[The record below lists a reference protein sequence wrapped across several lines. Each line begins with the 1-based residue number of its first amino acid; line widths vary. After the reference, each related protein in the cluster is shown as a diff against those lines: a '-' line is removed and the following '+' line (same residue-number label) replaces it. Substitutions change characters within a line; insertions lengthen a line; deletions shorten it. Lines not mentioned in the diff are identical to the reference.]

1 MLAKRRGAAQA
12 GVKIGEEKMR
22 RLTIMLL
29 ASCLPFAAVAQDA
42 ASEATRTAQAEL
54 AQRLTL
60 DDPADMANVLRGKIA
75 EIPDGVILDKQG
87 KTVWDR
93 RPYAFLDSDKA
104 PDTVNPS
111 LWRQARLNAVH
122 GLFEVVPDKIWQ
134 LRGYDISVMTIIR
147 GKSGWIVVDP
157 LLSEEAAAAGWN
169 LFAKTVEAKS
179 GKRPIK
185 AVIFSHSHSDHFGGV
200 GGIVTP
206 EQVKREKIRII
217 APHGFSEEATAENVL
232 AGTAMGRRALYMF
245 GAILEPGPAGQVDTG
260 LGPKLSS
267 GTIGYMEPTETVSD
281 KGGTLT
287 IDGLAFDFLDAG
299 GTEAPSEFVFYI
311 PAYKALHTT
320 EVVTHNLHNVL
331 TLRGAQVR
339 DALHWS
345 KVIDAALLRWG
356 GKADVALA
364 SHHWPTWGADAVSTL
379 LADQRDA
386 YRYVHD
392 RTLFLANR
400 GATLHELADQ
410 TAEAPVQGRDFST
423 RDYYGTLNHNM
434 KATYQR
440 YFGWW
445 DGNPANF
452 NPLPPEQSAP
462 KYVALAGG
470 ADKLLASGKAAI
482 AAGDYRWAAELLNKL
497 VFADPANQ
505 EARGALAS
513 AYDQLGYQAESGAW
527 RNYYLAGAATLRG
540 TEKQDI
546 SSNGQSRSFISA
558 IPTAV
563 FFDALATRFDAA
575 KGSAL
580 SGTFQFILPDSQE
593 AVAVVVR
600 GGVEFPRYGQ
610 RDPAPTATV
619 TIDRKTLDDVMLGAA
634 QFPALLQSGAIKVEG
649 DRMAFLS
656 WFALHPAANPRFN
669 VVVP

>member
-1 MLAKRRGAAQA
+1 
-12 GVKIGEEKMR
+12 MR
-22 RLTIMLL
+22 RLTALLL
-29 ASCLPFAAVAQDA
+29 AVSLPLSATAQDE

-54 AQRLTL
+54 AKRLPL
-60 DDPADMANVLRGKIA
+60 DDPRDMENATRGKLA
-75 EIPDGVILDKQG
+75 EIPGGVILSKDG

-93 RPYAFLDSDKA
+93 RPYAFLNAAAA
-104 PDTVNPS
+104 PDTVTPS

-122 GLFEVVPDKIWQ
+122 GLFEVVPGKIWQ
-134 LRGYDISVMTIIR
+134 IRGYDISVMTIIR
-147 GKSGWIVVDP
+147 GQSGWIVVDP
-157 LLSEEAAAAGWN
+157 LLTEEAATAGWK
-169 LFAKTVEAKS
+169 LFADTVEAKE
-179 GKRPIK
+179 GKKPIK

-245 GAILEPGPAGQVDTG
+245 GAILPIGPRGQVDTG

-267 GTIGYMEPTETVSD
+267 GTIGYMEPTETVGA

-287 IDGLAFDFLDAG
+287 IDGLAFEFLDAG

-320 EVVTHNLHNVL
+320 EVVTRTLHNVL

-345 KVIDAALLRWG
+345 QVIDAALLKWG
-356 GKADVALA
+356 GKADVVLA
-364 SHHWPTWGADAVSTL
+364 SHHWPTWGTANVDEL
-379 LADQRDA
+379 LANQRDA

-392 RTLFLANR
+392 RTLFAANR
-400 GATLHELADQ
+400 GATLHELADR
-410 TAEAPVQGRDFST
+410 TPEAAVQARDFST
-423 RDYYGTLNHNM
+423 RSYYGTLNHDM
-434 KATYQR
+434 KAVYQR

-462 KYVALAGG
+462 RYVALAGG
-470 ADKLLASGKAAI
+470 ANKLLAAGRDAI

-497 VFADPANQ
+497 VFAEPENEA
-505 EARGALAS
+505 ARGALAS

-527 RNYYLAGAATLRG
+527 RNYYLGAAATLRRADLREVNG
-540 TEKQDI
+540 
-546 SSNGQSRSFISA
+546 NGQSRSFISA

-563 FFDALATRFDAA
+563 FFDALATRFAPDL
-575 KGSAL
+575 GEVPN
-580 SGTFQFILPDSQE
+580 GTFQFVLPDSGE
-593 AVAVVVR
+593 TVAVIVR
-600 GGVEFPRYGQ
+600 DGVEIPRYGVK
-610 RDPAPTATV
+610 DAAPTATI
-619 TIDRKTLDDVMLGAA
+619 TIDRKTLDDVMLGAVR
-634 QFPALLQSGAIKVEG
+634 FPELMQSGAIKIEG
-649 DRMAFLS
+649 DRVAFLT
-656 WFALHPAANPRFN
+656 WFALHPGNDPMFN

>member
-1 MLAKRRGAAQA
+1 
-12 GVKIGEEKMR
+12 MR
-22 RLTIMLL
+22 QLTALLL
-29 ASCLPFAAVAQDA
+29 ASSLPFTATAQDA
-42 ASEATRTAQAEL
+42 ASEATRAAQAEI
-54 AQRLTL
+54 AGRLPL
-60 DDPADMANVLRGKIA
+60 NDPRDEANVMRGKLA
-75 EIPDGVILDKQG
+75 EIPGGVIQTADG
-87 KTVWDR
+87 KIVWDR
-93 RPYAFLDSDKA
+93 RPYAFLSQAEA

-134 LRGYDISVMTIIR
+134 LRGYDLSVMTIIR
-147 GKSGWIVVDP
+147 GKTGWIVVDP
-157 LLSEEAAAAGWN
+157 LLSEETAAAGWK
-169 LFAKTVEAKS
+169 LFADTVEAKS

-185 AVIFSHSHSDHFGGV
+185 AVIFSHSHSDHFGGI

-206 EQVKREKIRII
+206 EQVKAQKIRII
-217 APHGFSEEATAENVL
+217 APHGFSEEATSENVL

-245 GAILEPGPAGQVDTG
+245 GSILTPGPTGQVDTG

-267 GTIGYMEPTETVSD
+267 GTIGYMEPTESVGE
-281 KGGTLT
+281 KGGPLT

-320 EVVTHNLHNVL
+320 EVVTHNLHNIL

-339 DALHWS
+339 DALRWS
-345 KVIDAALLRWG
+345 KVIDAMLLKWG
-356 GKADVALA
+356 GTAEVALA
-364 SHHWPTWGADAVSTL
+364 SHHWPTWGAGEVSAL
-379 LADQRDA
+379 LTNQRDG

-423 RDYYGTLNHNM
+423 RGYYGTLNHDM

-470 ADKLLASGKAAI
+470 ADKLLAAGKAAV
-482 AAGDYRWAAELLNKL
+482 AAGEYRWAAELLNKL
-497 VFADPANQ
+497 VFAEPGNKD
-505 EARGALAS
+505 ARTALAS
-513 AYDQLGYQAESGAW
+513 AYDQMGYQAESGAW
-527 RNYYLAGAATLRG
+527 RNYYLAAAASLRG
-540 TEKQDI
+540 TATE
-546 SSNGQSRSFISA
+546 SLSGNGQSRSFVSA

-563 FFDALATRFDAA
+563 FFDALAARFDAA
-575 KGSAL
+575 KGAAAK
-580 SGTFQFILPDSQE
+580 GTFQFVLPDSKE
-593 AVAVVVR
+593 AVAIVVG
-600 GGVEFPRYGQ
+600 GGVEVPRYGVT
-610 RDPAPTATV
+610 DAAPTATI
-619 TIDRKTLDDVMLGAA
+619 TINRAALDDVMLGQA
-634 QFPALLQSGAIKVEG
+634 QFPALIQSGAIKIDG
-649 DRMAFLS
+649 DRMALLS
-656 WFALHPAANPRFN
+656 WFALHPPADPRFN

>member
-1 MLAKRRGAAQA
+1 
-12 GVKIGEEKMR
+12 MR
-22 RLTIMLL
+22 RLTALLL
-29 ASCLPFAAVAQDA
+29 AGALPFAAAAQDA
-42 ASEATRTAQAEL
+42 ASEATRAAQAEI
-54 AQRLTL
+54 AGRLPL
-60 DDPADMANVLRGKIA
+60 DDPRDEANVMRGKLA
-75 EIPDGVILDKQG
+75 EIPGGVILSKDG

-93 RPYAFLDSDKA
+93 RPYAFLDAKDA

-122 GLFEVVPDKIWQ
+122 GLFEVVPGKIWQ

-157 LLSEEAAAAGWN
+157 LLSEEAAAAGWK
-169 LFAKTVEAKS
+169 LFADTVEAKS
-179 GKRPIK
+179 GKLPIR

-206 EQVKREKIRII
+206 EQVRRDKIRII
-217 APHGFSEEATAENVL
+217 APHGFSEEATSENVL

-245 GAILEPGPAGQVDTG
+245 GSILPPGPAGQVDTG

-267 GTIGYMEPTETVSD
+267 GTIGYMEPTETVAAT
-281 KGGTLT
+281 GGSLT
-287 IDGLAFDFLDAG
+287 IDGLTFDFLDAG

-320 EVVTHNLHNVL
+320 EVVTHTLHNVL

-345 KVIDAALLRWG
+345 KVIDAALVRWG
-356 GKADVALA
+356 GKAEVALA
-364 SHHWPTWGADAVSTL
+364 SHHWPTWGAGEVSDL
-379 LADQRDA
+379 LTSQRDI

-400 GATLHELADQ
+400 GATLHELADV
-410 TAEAPVQGRDFST
+410 TPEAPGQAADFGA
-423 RDYYGTLNHNM
+423 RGYYGTVNHDM

-452 NPLPPEQSAP
+452 NPLPPEASAP

-470 ADKLLASGKAAI
+470 ADKLLAAGRAAT

-497 VFADPANQ
+497 VFAQPDNS
-505 EARGALAS
+505 EARAALAS
-513 AYDQLGYQAESGAW
+513 AYDQMGYQAESGAW
-527 RNYYLAGAATLRG
+527 RNYYLAAAATLRG
-540 TEKQDI
+540 TAVE
-546 SSNGQSRSFISA
+546 SLSGNGQSRSFVSA

-575 KGSAL
+575 KGAAL
-580 SGTFQFILPDSQE
+580 KGTFQFVLPDSKE
-593 AVAVVVR
+593 AVAIVVG
-600 GGVEFPRYGQ
+600 GGVEVPRYGVT
-610 RDPAPTATV
+610 DAAPTATI
-619 TIDRKTLDDVMLGAA
+619 TMNRATLDDVMLGQA
-634 QFPALLQSGAIKVEG
+634 QFPALLQSGAIRIDG

-656 WFALHPAANPRFN
+656 WFALHPPADPRFN

>member
-1 MLAKRRGAAQA
+1 
-12 GVKIGEEKMR
+12 MR
-22 RLTIMLL
+22 RLTAALL
-29 ASCLPFAAVAQDA
+29 ASSIPFAAIAQDA
-42 ASEATRTAQAEL
+42 ASDATRTAQAEI
-54 AQRLTL
+54 ARRLPL
-60 DDPADMANVLRGKIA
+60 DDPRDEANVRRGKLA
-75 EIPDGVILDKQG
+75 EIPGGVILDKQG

-93 RPYAFLDSDKA
+93 RPYEFLQSKDA

-111 LWRQARLNAVH
+111 LWRQARLDAVH
-122 GLFEVVPDKIWQ
+122 GLFEVVPGRIWQ
-134 LRGYDISVMTIIR
+134 IRGYDLSVMTIIR

-157 LLSEEAAAAGWN
+157 LLSEETAAAGWK
-169 LFAKTVEAKS
+169 LFAETVEAKD
-179 GKRPIK
+179 KALPIR

-206 EQVKREKIRII
+206 EQVKAGKVRII
-217 APHGFSEEATAENVL
+217 APHGFSEEATSENVL

-245 GAILEPGPAGQVDTG
+245 GSIVPPGVRGQVDTG

-267 GTIGYMEPTETVSD
+267 GTIGYMEPTETVSE

-287 IDGLAFDFLDAG
+287 IDGLVFEFLDAG

-320 EVVTHNLHNVL
+320 EVVTHTLHNVL

-345 KVIDAALLRWG
+345 KVIDAMLLKWG
-356 GKADVALA
+356 GKAEVAMA
-364 SHHWPTWGADAVSTL
+364 SHHWPTWGAGEVSEL
-379 LADQRDA
+379 LANQRDA

-392 RTLFLANR
+392 RTLFLANK

-410 TAEAPVQGRDFST
+410 TAEAPVQGSDFGT
-423 RDYYGTLNHNM
+423 RGYYGTLNHDM

-470 ADKLLASGKAAI
+470 ADKLLAAGRDAI
-482 AAGDYRWAAELLNKL
+482 RAGDYRWAAELLNKL
-497 VFADPANQ
+497 VFAEPGNKD
-505 EARGALAS
+505 ARAALAS
-513 AYDQLGYQAESGAW
+513 AYDQMGYQAESGAW
-527 RNYYLAGAATLRG
+527 RNYYLAAAASLRG
-540 TEKQDI
+540 NAVESI
-546 SSNGQSRSFISA
+546 SGNGQSRSFVSA
-558 IPTAV
+558 IPTGV

-575 KGSAL
+575 KGAAL
-580 SGTFQFILPDSQE
+580 KGTFQFILPDSKE
-593 AVAVVVR
+593 AVAVVVG
-600 GGVEFPRYGQ
+600 GGVEFPRYGVT
-610 RDPAPTATV
+610 DAAPTATI
-619 TIDRKTLDDVMLGAA
+619 TIDRKTLDDVMLGQA
-634 QFPALLQSGAIKVEG
+634 QFPALMQSGAIRIDG

-656 WFALHPAANPRFN
+656 WFALHPPQDPRFN
-669 VVVP
+669 IVVP

>member
-1 MLAKRRGAAQA
+1 
-12 GVKIGEEKMR
+12 MR
-22 RLTIMLL
+22 RLTTVLL
-29 ASCLPFAAVAQDA
+29 ASCLPFAAMAQDA

-54 AQRLTL
+54 AKRLPL
-60 DDPADMANVLRGKIA
+60 DDPRDMANATRGKLG
-75 EIPDGVILDKQG
+75 EIPGGVILGKDG

-93 RPYAFLDSDKA
+93 RPYEFLSEAQA

-111 LWRQARLNAVH
+111 LWRQARLDAVH
-122 GLFEVVPDKIWQ
+122 GLFEVVPGKIWQ

-157 LLSEEAAAAGWN
+157 LLSEEAAAAGWK
-169 LFAKTVEAKS
+169 LFADTVEAKE
-179 GKRPIK
+179 GKKPIK

-206 EQVKREKIRII
+206 GQVAKEKIRII

-245 GAILEPGPAGQVDTG
+245 GSILAPGPAGQVDTG

-267 GTIGYMEPTETVSD
+267 GTIGYMEPTESVSE

-320 EVVTHNLHNVL
+320 EVVTHTLHNVL

-345 KVIDAALLRWG
+345 KVIDATLVKWG
-356 GKADVALA
+356 GKAEVAMA
-364 SHHWPTWGADAVSTL
+364 SHHWPTWGAGEVSEL
-379 LADQRDA
+379 LANQRDA

-400 GATLHELADQ
+400 GATLHELADA
-410 TAEAPVQGRDFST
+410 TVEAPVQARDFAT
-423 RDYYGTLNHNM
+423 RGYYGTLNHDM
-434 KATYQR
+434 KAVYQR

-452 NPLPPEQSAP
+452 NPIPPEQSAP

-470 ADKLLASGKAAI
+470 ADKLLSAGKKAI

-497 VFADPANQ
+497 VFAEPDNKD
-505 EARGALAS
+505 ARAALAS

-527 RNYYLAGAATLRG
+527 RNYYLAAAASLRG
-540 TEKQDI
+540 NAVE
-546 SSNGQSRSFISA
+546 SVSGNGQSRSFVSA

-575 KGSAL
+575 KGSTL
-580 SGTFQFILPDSQE
+580 KGTFQFVLPDSKE
-593 AVAVVVR
+593 SVAVVVG
-600 GGVEFPRYGQ
+600 GGVEFPRYGFT
-610 RDPAPTATV
+610 DPAPTATI
-619 TIDRKTLDDVMLGAA
+619 TIDRKVLDDVMLGQA
-634 QFPALLQSGAIKVEG
+634 QFPARMQSGAIKIDG

-656 WFALHPAANPRFN
+656 WFALHPPADPRFN

>member
-1 MLAKRRGAAQA
+1 
-12 GVKIGEEKMR
+12 MR
-22 RLTIMLL
+22 RLTALLL
-29 ASCLPFAAVAQDA
+29 ASALPFAAVAQDA
-42 ASEATRTAQAEL
+42 ASEATRAAQAEL
-54 AQRLTL
+54 AKRLPL
-60 DDPADMANVLRGKIA
+60 DDPRDMANATRGKLA

-93 RPYAFLDSDKA
+93 RPYAFLDAEEA

-134 LRGYDISVMTIIR
+134 VRGYDISVMTIIR
-147 GKSGWIVVDP
+147 GKSGWIIVDP
-157 LLSEEAAAAGWN
+157 LLTEEAAAASWK
-169 LFAKTVEAKS
+169 LFADTVAAKS
-179 GKRPIK
+179 GRRPIK

-206 EQVKREKIRII
+206 EQVKRDKIRII

-245 GAILEPGPAGQVDTG
+245 GAILPPGPAGQVDTG

-267 GTIGYMEPTETVSD
+267 GTIGYMEPTEVVGTG
-281 KGGTLT
+281 GGTLS

-320 EVVTHNLHNVL
+320 EVVTRNLHNVL

-339 DALHWS
+339 DALRWS
-345 KVIDAALLRWG
+345 KIIDAMLVKWG
-356 GKADVALA
+356 GQAEVALA
-364 SHHWPTWGADAVSTL
+364 SHHWPTWGAGDVSAL
-379 LADQRDA
+379 LANQRDV

-400 GATLHELADQ
+400 GATLHELADA
-410 TAEAPVQGRDFST
+410 TPDAPVQGRDFGT
-423 RDYYGTLNHNM
+423 RGYYGTLNHDM
-434 KATYQR
+434 KAVYQR

-470 ADKLLASGKAAI
+470 ADKLLVAGRAAI

-497 VFADPANQ
+497 VFAQPDNAA
-505 EARGALAS
+505 ARAALAS

-527 RNYYLAGAATLRG
+527 RNYYLAAAATLRG
-540 TEKQDI
+540 TAIENVTG
-546 SSNGQSRSFISA
+546 NGQSRSFVSA
-558 IPTAV
+558 IPTSV
-563 FFDALATRFDAA
+563 FFDALATRFDAE
-575 KGSAL
+575 KGAAL
-580 SGTFQFILPDSQE
+580 NGTFQFVLPDSKE
-593 AVAVVVR
+593 MVAIVVG
-600 GGVEFPRYGQ
+600 GGVEVPRYGVTA
-610 RDPAPTATV
+610 PAPTATV
-619 TIDRKTLDDVMLGAA
+619 TLDRRTLDDVMLGQA
-634 QFPALLQSGAIKVEG
+634 QFPALMQSGAIRIDG
-649 DRMAFLS
+649 DTMAFLS
-656 WFALHPAANPRFN
+656 WFALHPPADPRFN

>member
-1 MLAKRRGAAQA
+1 
-12 GVKIGEEKMR
+12 MR
-22 RLTIMLL
+22 RWTALLL
-29 ASCLPFAAVAQDA
+29 ASALPFAAIAQDT
-42 ASEATRTAQAEL
+42 ASDATRAAQAEI
-54 AQRLTL
+54 AARLPL
-60 DDPADMANVLRGKIA
+60 SDPRDEANVLRGKLA
-75 EIPDGVILDKQG
+75 EIPGGVILDKNG

-93 RPYAFLDSDKA
+93 RPYAFLDAKEA

-134 LRGYDISVMTIIR
+134 VRGYDISVMTIIR
-147 GKSGWIVVDP
+147 GKSGWIIVDP
-157 LLSEEAAAAGWN
+157 LLTEEAAAASWK
-169 LFAKTVEAKS
+169 LFANTVEAKS
-179 GKRPIK
+179 GQRPIK

-206 EQVKREKIRII
+206 EQVKRDKIRII

-245 GAILEPGPAGQVDTG
+245 GAILPPGPAGQVDTG

-267 GTIGYMEPTETVSD
+267 GTIGYMEPTETVSTA
-281 KGGTLT
+281 GGTLN

-320 EVVTHNLHNVL
+320 EVVTRTLHNVL

-345 KVIDAALLRWG
+345 KVIDATLLKWG
-356 GKADVALA
+356 GKAEVALA
-364 SHHWPTWGADAVSTL
+364 SHHWPTWGADAVSAL
-379 LADQRDA
+379 LTSQRDI

-400 GATLHELADQ
+400 GATLHELADA
-410 TAEAPVQGRDFST
+410 TPEAPGQARDFSA
-423 RDYYGTLNHNM
+423 RGYYGTVNHDM
-434 KATYQR
+434 KAVYQR

-470 ADKLLASGKAAI
+470 ADKLLAAGQVAI
-482 AAGDYRWAAELLNKL
+482 KAGDYRWAAELLNKL
-497 VFADPANQ
+497 VFAEPDNAA
-505 EARGALAS
+505 ARGALAS

-527 RNYYLAGAATLRG
+527 RNYYLAAAATLRG
-540 TEKQDI
+540 TAIENVTG
-546 SSNGQSRSFISA
+546 NGQSRSFVSA
-558 IPTAV
+558 IPTSV

-575 KGSAL
+575 RGAAL
-580 SGTFQFILPDSQE
+580 KGTFQFILPDSKE
-593 AVAVVVR
+593 TVAIVVG
-600 GGVEFPRYGQ
+600 GGVEVPRCGVTE
-610 RDPAPTATV
+610 PAPTATV
-619 TIDRKTLDDVMLGAA
+619 TLDRTTLDDVMLGEA
-634 QFPALLQSGAIKVEG
+634 QFPALMQSGAIKIDG
-649 DRMAFLS
+649 DTMAFLS
-656 WFALHPAANPRFN
+656 WFALHPPADPRFN

>member
-1 MLAKRRGAAQA
+1 
-12 GVKIGEEKMR
+12 MR
-22 RLTIMLL
+22 RLTTVLL
-29 ASCLPFAAVAQDA
+29 ASCLPFAAAAQDA

-54 AQRLTL
+54 AKRLPL
-60 DDPADMANVLRGKIA
+60 DDPRDMANATRGKLG
-75 EIPDGVILDKQG
+75 EIPGGVILTKDG

-93 RPYAFLDSDKA
+93 RPYEFLNAAEA

-111 LWRQARLNAVH
+111 LWRQARLDAVH
-122 GLFEVVPDKIWQ
+122 GLFEVVPGKIWQ
-134 LRGYDISVMTIIR
+134 LRGYDISVMTIVR
-147 GKSGWIVVDP
+147 GKTGWIVVDP
-157 LLSEEAAAAGWN
+157 LLSEEAAAAGWK
-169 LFAKTVEAKS
+169 LFADTVEVKE
-179 GKRPIK
+179 GKKPIK

-206 EQVKREKIRII
+206 EQVAKEKIRII

-245 GAILEPGPAGQVDTG
+245 GSILAPGPAGQVDTG

-267 GTIGYMEPTETVSD
+267 GTIGYLEPTETVGE

-320 EVVTHNLHNVL
+320 EVVTHTLHNVL

-345 KVIDAALLRWG
+345 KVIDATLVKWG
-356 GKADVALA
+356 GKAEVAMA
-364 SHHWPTWGADAVSTL
+364 SHHWPTWGAGEVSEL
-379 LADQRDA
+379 LANQRDA

-400 GATLHELADQ
+400 GATLHELADA
-410 TAEAPVQGRDFST
+410 TAEAPVQARDFAT
-423 RDYYGTLNHNM
+423 RGYYGTLNHDM
-434 KATYQR
+434 KAVYQR

-452 NPLPPEQSAP
+452 NPIPPEQSAP
-462 KYVALAGG
+462 KYVELAGG
-470 ADKLLASGKAAI
+470 ADKLLSAGKKAI

-497 VFADPANQ
+497 VFAEPDNKSAK
-505 EARGALAS
+505 AALAS

-527 RNYYLAGAATLRG
+527 RNYYLAAAASLRG
-540 TEKQDI
+540 NAVE
-546 SSNGQSRSFISA
+546 SVSGNGQSRSFVSA

-575 KGSAL
+575 KGSGL
-580 SGTFQFILPDSQE
+580 KGTFQFVLPDSKE
-593 AVAVVVR
+593 TVAVVVG
-600 GGVEFPRYGQ
+600 GGVEFPRYGFTE
-610 RDPAPTATV
+610 PAPTATI
-619 TIDRKTLDDVMLGAA
+619 TIDRKVLDDVMLGQA
-634 QFPALLQSGAIKVEG
+634 QFPALMQSGAIKIDG

-656 WFALHPAANPRFN
+656 WFALHPPADPRFN

>member
-1 MLAKRRGAAQA
+1 
-12 GVKIGEEKMR
+12 MR
-22 RLTIMLL
+22 RLTALLL
-29 ASCLPFAAVAQDA
+29 ASALPFAAIAQDA
-42 ASEATRTAQAEL
+42 ASEATRAAQAEI
-54 AQRLTL
+54 AARLPL
-60 DDPADMANVLRGKIA
+60 DDPRDEANVRRGKLA
-75 EIPDGVILDKQG
+75 EIPGGVILDKNG

-93 RPYAFLDSDKA
+93 RPYAFLDAKEA

-134 LRGYDISVMTIIR
+134 VRGYDISVMTIIR
-147 GKSGWIVVDP
+147 GKSGWIIVDP
-157 LLSEEAAAAGWN
+157 LLTEEAAAASWK
-169 LFAKTVEAKS
+169 LFVDTVEAKS

-200 GGIVTP
+200 GGIVST

-245 GAILEPGPAGQVDTG
+245 GAILPPGPAGQVDTG

-267 GTIGYMEPTETVSD
+267 GTIGYMEPTEVVGTG
-281 KGGTLT
+281 GGTLN

-320 EVVTHNLHNVL
+320 EVVTRTLHNVL

-345 KVIDAALLRWG
+345 KVIDGALLKWG
-356 GKADVALA
+356 GKAEVALA
-364 SHHWPTWGADAVSTL
+364 SHHWPTWGANEVSAL
-379 LADQRDA
+379 LTSQRDI

-400 GATLHELADQ
+400 GATLHELADA
-410 TAEAPVQGRDFST
+410 TPEAPGQAQDFSA
-423 RDYYGTLNHNM
+423 RGYYGTVNHDM
-434 KATYQR
+434 KAVYQR

-470 ADKLLASGKAAI
+470 ADKLLAAGQAAI
-482 AAGDYRWAAELLNKL
+482 KAGEYRWAAELLNKL
-497 VFADPANQ
+497 VFAEPDNKA
-505 EARGALAS
+505 ARAALAS

-527 RNYYLAGAATLRG
+527 RNYYLAAAATLRG
-540 TEKQDI
+540 TAIENVTG
-546 SSNGQSRSFISA
+546 NGQSRSFVSA
-558 IPTAV
+558 IPTSV

-575 KGSAL
+575 KGAAL
-580 SGTFQFILPDSQE
+580 KGTFQFILPDSKE
-593 AVAVVVR
+593 TVAIVVG
-600 GGVEFPRYGQ
+600 GGVEVPRYGVTA
-610 RDPAPTATV
+610 PAPTATV
-619 TIDRKTLDDVMLGAA
+619 TLDRKTLDDVMLGQA
-634 QFPALLQSGAIKVEG
+634 QFPALMQSGAIKIDG

-656 WFALHPAANPRFN
+656 WFALHPPADPRFN

>member
-1 MLAKRRGAAQA
+1 
-12 GVKIGEEKMR
+12 MR
-22 RLTIMLL
+22 RLTALLL
-29 ASCLPFAAVAQDA
+29 AGTLPFAATAQDA
-42 ASEATRTAQAEL
+42 ASEATRAAQAEI
-54 AQRLTL
+54 AKRLPL
-60 DDPADMANVLRGKIA
+60 DDPRDEANVVRGKLA
-75 EIPDGVILDKQG
+75 EIPGGVILSKDG

-93 RPYAFLDSDKA
+93 RPYAFLDAKEA

-122 GLFEVVPDKIWQ
+122 GLFEVVPGKIWQ
-134 LRGYDISVMTIIR
+134 VRGYDISVMTIIR
-147 GKSGWIVVDP
+147 GKTGWIVVDP
-157 LLSEEAAAAGWN
+157 LLSEEAAAASWK
-169 LFAKTVEAKS
+169 LFADTVEAKA
-179 GKRPIK
+179 GKLPIR

-206 EQVKREKIRII
+206 EQVKAQKIRII
-217 APHGFSEEATAENVL
+217 APHGFSEEATSENVL

-245 GAILEPGPAGQVDTG
+245 GSILPPGPAGQVDTG

-267 GTIGYMEPTETVSD
+267 GTIGYMEPTETVGA

-320 EVVTHNLHNVL
+320 EVVTHTLHNVL

-345 KVIDAALLRWG
+345 KVIDAALVRWG
-356 GKADVALA
+356 GKAEVALA
-364 SHHWPTWGADAVSTL
+364 SHHWPTWGAGEVSAL
-379 LADQRDA
+379 LTSQRDI

-400 GATLHELADQ
+400 GATLHELADV
-410 TAEAPVQGRDFST
+410 TPEAPGQAADFAS
-423 RDYYGTLNHNM
+423 RGYYGTVNHGM

-470 ADKLLASGKAAI
+470 ADKLLAAGKAAI

-497 VFADPANQ
+497 VFAQPANKD
-505 EARGALAS
+505 ARAALAS

-527 RNYYLAGAATLRG
+527 RNYYLAAAASLRG
-540 TEKQDI
+540 TAIE
-546 SSNGQSRSFISA
+546 SLSGNGQSRSFVSA

-575 KGSAL
+575 KGAAL
-580 SGTFQFILPDSQE
+580 KGTFQFVLPDSGE
-593 AVAVVVR
+593 TIAIVVG
-600 GGVEFPRYGQ
+600 GGVEVPRYGMT
-610 RDPAPTATV
+610 DAAPTATV
-619 TIDRKTLDDVMLGAA
+619 TLDRKTLDDVMLGQA
-634 QFPALLQSGAIKVEG
+634 QFPALLQSGAIRIDG

-656 WFALHPAANPRFN
+656 WFALHPPADPRFN

>member
-1 MLAKRRGAAQA
+1 
-12 GVKIGEEKMR
+12 MR
-22 RLTIMLL
+22 RLTAALL
-29 ASCLPFAAVAQDA
+29 ASSIPFAVIAQDA
-42 ASEATRTAQAEL
+42 ASDATRTAQAEI
-54 AQRLTL
+54 ARRLPL
-60 DDPADMANVLRGKIA
+60 DDPRDEANVRRGKLA
-75 EIPDGVILDKQG
+75 EIPGGVILDKQG

-93 RPYAFLDSDKA
+93 RPYEFLQSKDA

-111 LWRQARLNAVH
+111 LWRQARLDAVH
-122 GLFEVVPDKIWQ
+122 GLFEVVPGKIWQ
-134 LRGYDISVMTIIR
+134 IRGYDLSVMTIIR

-157 LLSEEAAAAGWN
+157 LLSEETAAAGWK
-169 LFAKTVEAKS
+169 LFAETVEAKD
-179 GKRPIK
+179 KALPIR

-206 EQVKREKIRII
+206 EQVKAGKVRII
-217 APHGFSEEATAENVL
+217 APHGFSEEATSENVL

-245 GAILEPGPAGQVDTG
+245 GSIVPPGVRGQVDTG

-267 GTIGYMEPTETVSD
+267 GTIGYMEPTETVSE

-287 IDGLAFDFLDAG
+287 IDGLVFEFLDAG

-320 EVVTHNLHNVL
+320 EVVTHTLHNVL

-345 KVIDAALLRWG
+345 KVIDAMLLKWG
-356 GKADVALA
+356 GKAEVAMA
-364 SHHWPTWGADAVSTL
+364 SHHWPTWGAGEVSEL
-379 LADQRDA
+379 LANQRDA

-392 RTLFLANR
+392 RTLFLANK

-410 TAEAPVQGRDFST
+410 TAEAPVQGSDFGT
-423 RDYYGTLNHNM
+423 RGYYGTLNHDM

-470 ADKLLASGKAAI
+470 ADKLLAAGRDAI
-482 AAGDYRWAAELLNKL
+482 RAGDYRWAAELLNKL
-497 VFADPANQ
+497 VFAEPGNKD
-505 EARGALAS
+505 ARAALAS
-513 AYDQLGYQAESGAW
+513 AYDQMGYQAESGAW
-527 RNYYLAGAATLRG
+527 RNYYLAAAASLRG
-540 TEKQDI
+540 NAVESI
-546 SSNGQSRSFISA
+546 SGNGQSRSFVSA
-558 IPTAV
+558 IPTGV

-575 KGSAL
+575 KGAAL
-580 SGTFQFILPDSQE
+580 KGTFQFILPDSKE
-593 AVAVVVR
+593 AVAVVVG
-600 GGVEFPRYGQ
+600 GGVEFPRYGVT
-610 RDPAPTATV
+610 DAAPTATI
-619 TIDRKTLDDVMLGAA
+619 TIDRNTLDDVMLGQA
-634 QFPALLQSGAIKVEG
+634 QFPALMQSGAIRIDG

-656 WFALHPAANPRFN
+656 WFALHPPQDPRFN
-669 VVVP
+669 IVVP

>member
-1 MLAKRRGAAQA
+1 MH
-12 GVKIGEEKMR
+12 
-22 RLTIMLL
+22 RLLSLLL
-29 ASCLPFAAVAQDA
+29 AGCLPLAALAQDV

-54 AQRLTL
+54 AARLPL
-60 DDPADMANVLRGKIA
+60 DDPRDEANATRGKLA
-75 EIPDGVILDKQG
+75 EIPGGLITGKDGRVI
-87 KTVWDR
+87 WDR
-93 RPYAFLDSDKA
+93 RPYAFLEARAA

-122 GLFEVVPDKIWQ
+122 GLFEVVPGKIWQ
-134 LRGYDISVMTIIR
+134 LRGYDISVMTVIR
-147 GKSGWIVVDP
+147 GKTGWIVVDP
-157 LLSEEAAAAGWN
+157 LLSEEAAAAAWK
-169 LFAKTVEAKS
+169 LFVDTIEAKD

-185 AVIFSHSHSDHFGGV
+185 AIVFSHSHSDHFGGV

-206 EQVKREKIRII
+206 EQVARDKIRII
-217 APHGFSEEATAENVL
+217 APHGFSEEATSENVL
-232 AGTAMGRRALYMF
+232 AGAAMGRRALYMF
-245 GAILEPGPAGQVDTG
+245 GAILPPGPTGQVDTG

-267 GTIGYMEPTETVSD
+267 GTIGYMEPTETVGA
-281 KGGTLT
+281 GGGALT

-320 EVVTHNLHNVL
+320 EVVTHNLHNIL

-339 DALHWS
+339 DALRWS
-345 KVIDAALLRWG
+345 KVIDAMLLKWG
-356 GKADVALA
+356 GAAEVALA
-364 SHHWPTWGADAVSTL
+364 SHHWPMWGTNEVSAL
-379 LADQRDA
+379 LANQRDA

-423 RDYYGTLNHNM
+423 RGYYGTLNHGM
-434 KATYQR
+434 KAVYQR

-470 ADKLLASGKAAI
+470 ADKLLAAGRAAI
-482 AAGDYRWAAELLNKL
+482 AAGEYRWAAELLNKL
-497 VFADPANQ
+497 VFAEPGNGA
-505 EARGALAS
+505 ARSALAS

-527 RNYYLAGAATLRG
+527 RNYYLAAAASLRG
-540 TEKQDI
+540 TATETAT
-546 SSNGQSRSFISA
+546 SNGQSRSFVSA

-575 KGSAL
+575 KGAAL
-580 SGTFQFILPDSQE
+580 KGTFQFVLPDSKE
-593 AVAVVVR
+593 SVAVVVG
-600 GGVEFPRYGQ
+600 GGVEFPRYGVT
-610 RDPAPTATV
+610 DPAPTATI
-619 TIDRKTLDDVMLGAA
+619 TIDRKTLDDVMLRQA
-634 QFPALLQSGAIKVEG
+634 QFPALMQSGAIRIDG
-649 DRMAFLS
+649 DRMAILS
-656 WFALHPAANPRFN
+656 WFALHPPTDPRFN
-669 VVVP
+669 IVVP

>member
-1 MLAKRRGAAQA
+1 
-12 GVKIGEEKMR
+12 MR
-22 RLTIMLL
+22 RLTALLL
-29 ASCLPFAAVAQDA
+29 ASALPFAAIAQDA
-42 ASEATRTAQAEL
+42 ASEATRAAQAEL
-54 AQRLTL
+54 AKRLPL
-60 DDPADMANVLRGKIA
+60 DDPGDMANATRGKLA
-75 EIPDGVILDKQG
+75 EIPGGVILDKQG
-87 KTVWDR
+87 KAVWDR
-93 RPYAFLDSDKA
+93 RPYAFLGTAAA

-134 LRGYDISVMTIIR
+134 VRGYDISVMTIIR
-147 GKSGWIVVDP
+147 GKSGWIIVDP
-157 LLSEEAAAAGWN
+157 LLTEEAAAASWK
-169 LFAKTVEAKS
+169 LFVDTVEAKS

-200 GGIVTP
+200 GGIVSP

-245 GAILEPGPAGQVDTG
+245 GAILPPGPAGQVDTG

-267 GTIGYMEPTETVSD
+267 GTIGYMEPTETVSTA
-281 KGGTLT
+281 GGTLN

-311 PAYKALHTT
+311 PTYKALHTT
-320 EVVTHNLHNVL
+320 EVVTRTLHNVL

-345 KVIDAALLRWG
+345 KVIDGALLKWG
-356 GKADVALA
+356 GKAEVALA
-364 SHHWPTWGADAVSTL
+364 SHHWPTWGANEVSGL
-379 LADQRDA
+379 LTSQRDI

-400 GATLHELADQ
+400 GATLHELADA
-410 TAEAPVQGRDFST
+410 TPEAPGQAQDFSA
-423 RDYYGTLNHNM
+423 RGYYGTVNHDM
-434 KATYQR
+434 KAVYQR

-452 NPLPPEQSAP
+452 NPLAPEQSAP

-470 ADKLLASGKAAI
+470 ADKLLAAGRAAI

-497 VFADPANQ
+497 VFAEPDNKA
-505 EARGALAS
+505 ARAALAS

-527 RNYYLAGAATLRG
+527 RNYYLAAAATLRG
-540 TEKQDI
+540 TAIDNVTG
-546 SSNGQSRSFISA
+546 NGQSRSFVSA
-558 IPTAV
+558 IPTSV

-575 KGSAL
+575 KGAAL
-580 SGTFQFILPDSQE
+580 KGTFQFVLPDSKE
-593 AVAVVVR
+593 TVAVVVG
-600 GGVEFPRYGQ
+600 GGVEVPRYGVT
-610 RDPAPTATV
+610 DAAPTATV
-619 TIDRKTLDDVMLGAA
+619 TLDRRTLDDVMLGQA
-634 QFPALLQSGAIKVEG
+634 QFPALLQSGAIRIDG
-649 DRMAFLS
+649 DRAAFLS
-656 WFALHPAANPRFN
+656 WFALHPPADPRFN

>member
-1 MLAKRRGAAQA
+1 
-12 GVKIGEEKMR
+12 MR
-22 RLTIMLL
+22 RLTALLL
-29 ASCLPFAAVAQDA
+29 ASSMPFTATAQDA
-42 ASEATRTAQAEL
+42 ASEATRTAQAEI
-54 AQRLTL
+54 AGRLPL
-60 DDPADMANVLRGKIA
+60 NDPRDEANVMRGKLA
-75 EIPDGVILDKQG
+75 EIPGGVIQTADG
-87 KTVWDR
+87 KIVWDR
-93 RPYAFLDSDKA
+93 RPYAFLSQAEA

-134 LRGYDISVMTIIR
+134 LRGYDLSVMTIIR
-147 GKSGWIVVDP
+147 GKTGWIVVDP
-157 LLSEEAAAAGWN
+157 LLSEETAAAGWK
-169 LFAKTVEAKS
+169 LFADTVEAKS

-206 EQVKREKIRII
+206 EQVKAQKIRII
-217 APHGFSEEATAENVL
+217 APHGFSEEATSENVL
-232 AGTAMGRRALYMF
+232 AGTAMGRRAVYMF
-245 GAILEPGPAGQVDTG
+245 GSILTPGPTGQVDTG

-267 GTIGYMEPTETVSD
+267 GTIGYMEPTESVGE
-281 KGGTLT
+281 KGGPLT

-320 EVVTHNLHNVL
+320 EVVTHNLHNIL

-339 DALHWS
+339 DALRWS
-345 KVIDAALLRWG
+345 KVIDAMLLKWG
-356 GKADVALA
+356 GTAEVALA
-364 SHHWPTWGADAVSTL
+364 SHHWPTWGTGEVSSL
-379 LADQRDA
+379 LTNQRDA

-423 RDYYGTLNHNM
+423 RGYYGTLNHDM

-470 ADKLLASGKAAI
+470 ADKLLAAGKAAV
-482 AAGDYRWAAELLNKL
+482 AAGEYRWAAELLNKL
-497 VFADPANQ
+497 VFAEPGNKD
-505 EARGALAS
+505 ARTALAS
-513 AYDQLGYQAESGAW
+513 AYDQMGYQAESGAW
-527 RNYYLAGAATLRG
+527 RNYYLAAAASLRG
-540 TEKQDI
+540 TATE
-546 SSNGQSRSFISA
+546 SLSGNGQSRSFVSA

-563 FFDALATRFDAA
+563 FFDALAARFDAA
-575 KGSAL
+575 KGAAAK
-580 SGTFQFILPDSQE
+580 GTFQFVLPDSKE
-593 AVAVVVR
+593 AVAIVVG
-600 GGVEFPRYGQ
+600 GGVEVPRYGVT
-610 RDPAPTATV
+610 DAAPTATI
-619 TIDRKTLDDVMLGAA
+619 TINRAALDDVMLGQA
-634 QFPALLQSGAIKVEG
+634 QFPALIQSGAIKIDG
-649 DRMAFLS
+649 DRMALLS
-656 WFALHPAANPRFN
+656 WFALHPPADPRFN

>member
-1 MLAKRRGAAQA
+1 
-12 GVKIGEEKMR
+12 MR
-22 RLTIMLL
+22 RLTALLL
-29 ASCLPFAAVAQDA
+29 ASTLPFAAVAQDA

-54 AQRLTL
+54 AKRLPL
-60 DDPADMANVLRGKIA
+60 DDPRDEANVMRGKLA
-75 EIPDGVILDKQG
+75 EIPGGVILDKDG

-93 RPYAFLDSDKA
+93 RPYAFLDTKVA

-157 LLSEEAAAAGWN
+157 LLSEEAAAAGWK
-169 LFAKTVEAKS
+169 LFADTVEAKS
-179 GKRPIK
+179 GQRPIK

-206 EQVKREKIRII
+206 EQVKKDKIRII

-245 GAILEPGPAGQVDTG
+245 GAILAPGPAGQVDTG

-267 GTIGYMEPTETVSD
+267 GTIGYMEPTETVSET
-281 KGGTLT
+281 GGTLT

-320 EVVTHNLHNVL
+320 EVVTRTLHNVL

-345 KVIDAALLRWG
+345 KVIDATLLKWG
-356 GKADVALA
+356 GQAEVALA
-364 SHHWPTWGADAVSTL
+364 SHHWPTWGAGEVSAL
-379 LADQRDA
+379 LANQRDA

-400 GATLHELADQ
+400 GATLHELADA
-410 TAEAPVQGRDFST
+410 TPEAPVQGGDFST
-423 RDYYGTLNHNM
+423 RNYYGTLNHDM
-434 KATYQR
+434 KAVYQR

-452 NPLPPEQSAP
+452 NPLAPEQSAP
-462 KYVALAGG
+462 RYVALAGG
-470 ADKLLASGKAAI
+470 ADKLLAAGKAAI
-482 AAGDYRWAAELLNKL
+482 KAGEYRWAAELLNKL
-497 VFADPANQ
+497 VFAEPDNQ
-505 EARGALAS
+505 AARAALAS

-540 TEKQDI
+540 NAVQ
-546 SSNGQSRSFISA
+546 SLSGNGQSRSFVSA

-563 FFDALATRFDAA
+563 FFDALATRFDAS

-580 SGTFQFILPDSQE
+580 KGTFQFVLPDSKE
-593 AVAVVVR
+593 TVAVVVS
-600 GGVEFPRYGQ
+600 GGVEVPRYGVS
-610 RDPAPTATV
+610 DAAPTATV
-619 TIDRKTLDDVMLGAA
+619 TLDRKTLDDVMLGQA
-634 QFPALLQSGAIKVEG
+634 QFPALMQSGAIRIEG

-656 WFALHPAANPRFN
+656 WFALHPPADPRFN

>member
-1 MLAKRRGAAQA
+1 
-12 GVKIGEEKMR
+12 MR
-22 RLTIMLL
+22 RLTVLLL
-29 ASCLPFAAVAQDA
+29 ATCLPLTALLPASAQDA

-54 AQRLTL
+54 AARLPL
-60 DDPADMANVLRGKIA
+60 GDPRDMANATRGKLA
-75 EIPDGVILDKQG
+75 EIADGVILTKDG

-93 RPYAFLDSDKA
+93 RPYAFLAAEKA

-122 GLFEVVPDKIWQ
+122 GLFEVVPGQIWQ
-134 LRGYDISVMTIIR
+134 IRGYDISVMTIIR
-147 GKSGWIVVDP
+147 GKAGWIVVDP
-157 LLSEEAAAAGWN
+157 LLSEEAAAAGWK
-169 LFAKTVEAKS
+169 LFADTVEAKS
-179 GKRPIK
+179 GKLPIK

-217 APHGFSEEATAENVL
+217 APHGFSEEATSENVL
-232 AGTAMGRRALYMF
+232 AGAAMGRRALYMF
-245 GAILEPGPAGQVDTG
+245 GSILAPGPMGQVDTG

-267 GTIGYMEPTETVSD
+267 GTIGYMEPTETVGAG
-281 KGGTLT
+281 GGTLT
-287 IDGLAFDFLDAG
+287 IDGLPFEFLDAG

-339 DALHWS
+339 DALRWS
-345 KVIDAALLRWG
+345 KVIDATLMKWG
-356 GKADVALA
+356 GKADVVMA
-364 SHHWPTWGADAVSTL
+364 SHHWPTWGAGEVASL
-379 LADQRDA
+379 LTNQRDA

-410 TAEAPVQGRDFST
+410 TPEAPVQGRDFST
-423 RDYYGTLNHNM
+423 RSYYGTVNHDM

-452 NPLPPEQSAP
+452 NPLPLEASAP

-470 ADKLLASGKAAI
+470 ADKLLAAGKAEI

-497 VFADPANQ
+497 VFADPANKDGR
-505 EARGALAS
+505 AALAS

-527 RNYYLAGAATLRG
+527 RNYYLAAAASLRG
-540 TEKQDI
+540 NAVENITG
-546 SSNGQSRSFISA
+546 NGQSRSFVSA
-558 IPTAV
+558 IPTGV

-575 KGSAL
+575 KGAAVA
-580 SGTFQFILPDSQE
+580 GTFQFILPDSKE
-593 AVAVVVR
+593 TVAVVVG
-600 GGVEFPRYGQ
+600 GGVEVPRYGVT
-610 RDPAPTATV
+610 DAAPTATI
-619 TIDRKTLDDVMLGAA
+619 TLNRRALDDVMLGQA
-634 QFPALLQSGAIKVEG
+634 QFPTLMQSGAIRIDG

-656 WFALHPAANPRFN
+656 WFALHPSADPRFN

>member
-1 MLAKRRGAAQA
+1 
-12 GVKIGEEKMR
+12 MR
-22 RLTIMLL
+22 RLTALLL
-29 ASCLPFAAVAQDA
+29 AGTLPFAATAQDA
-42 ASEATRTAQAEL
+42 ASEATRAAQAEI
-54 AQRLTL
+54 AKRLPL
-60 DDPADMANVLRGKIA
+60 DDPRDEANVVRGKLA
-75 EIPDGVILDKQG
+75 EIPGGVILSKDG

-93 RPYAFLDSDKA
+93 RPYAFLDAKEA

-122 GLFEVVPDKIWQ
+122 GLFEVVPGKIWQ
-134 LRGYDISVMTIIR
+134 VRGYDISVMTIIR
-147 GKSGWIVVDP
+147 GKTGWIVVDP
-157 LLSEEAAAAGWN
+157 LLSEEAAAASWK
-169 LFAKTVEAKS
+169 LFADTVEAKA
-179 GKRPIK
+179 GKLPIR

-206 EQVKREKIRII
+206 EQVKAQKIRII
-217 APHGFSEEATAENVL
+217 APHGFSEEATSENVL

-245 GAILEPGPAGQVDTG
+245 GSILPPGPAGQVDTG

-267 GTIGYMEPTETVSD
+267 GTIGYMEPTETVGA

-320 EVVTHNLHNVL
+320 EVVTHTLHNVL

-345 KVIDAALLRWG
+345 KVIDAALVRWG
-356 GKADVALA
+356 GKAEVALA
-364 SHHWPTWGADAVSTL
+364 SHHWPTWGAGEVSAL
-379 LADQRDA
+379 LTSQRDI

-400 GATLHELADQ
+400 GATLHELADV
-410 TAEAPVQGRDFST
+410 TPEAPGQAADFAS
-423 RDYYGTLNHNM
+423 RGYYGTVNHDM

-452 NPLPPEQSAP
+452 NPLPPEASAP

-470 ADKLLASGKAAI
+470 ADKLLAAGKDAI

-497 VFADPANQ
+497 VFAQPDNKD
-505 EARGALAS
+505 ARAALAS

-527 RNYYLAGAATLRG
+527 RNYYLAAAASLRG
-540 TEKQDI
+540 TAIE
-546 SSNGQSRSFISA
+546 SLSGNGQSRSFVSA

-575 KGSAL
+575 KGAAL
-580 SGTFQFILPDSQE
+580 KGTFQFVLPDSGE
-593 AVAVVVR
+593 TIAIVVG
-600 GGVEFPRYGQ
+600 GGVEVPRYGMT
-610 RDPAPTATV
+610 DAAPTATV
-619 TIDRKTLDDVMLGAA
+619 TLDRKTLDDVMLGQA
-634 QFPALLQSGAIKVEG
+634 QFPALLQSGAIRIDG

-656 WFALHPAANPRFN
+656 WFALHPPADPRFN

>member
-1 MLAKRRGAAQA
+1 
-12 GVKIGEEKMR
+12 MR
-22 RLTIMLL
+22 RLTAALL
-29 ASCLPFAAVAQDA
+29 ASSIPFAVIAQDA
-42 ASEATRTAQAEL
+42 ASDATRTAQAEI
-54 AQRLTL
+54 ARRLPL
-60 DDPADMANVLRGKIA
+60 DDPRDEANARRGKLA
-75 EIPDGVILDKQG
+75 EIPGGVILDKQG

-93 RPYAFLDSDKA
+93 RPYEFLQSKDA

-111 LWRQARLNAVH
+111 LWRQARLDAVH
-122 GLFEVVPDKIWQ
+122 GLFEVVPGKIWQ
-134 LRGYDISVMTIIR
+134 IRGYDLSVMTIIR

-157 LLSEEAAAAGWN
+157 LLSEETAAAGWK
-169 LFAKTVEAKS
+169 LFAETVEAKD
-179 GKRPIK
+179 KALPIR

-206 EQVKREKIRII
+206 EQVKAGKVRII
-217 APHGFSEEATAENVL
+217 APHGFSEEATSENVL

-245 GAILEPGPAGQVDTG
+245 GSIVPPGVRGQVDTG

-267 GTIGYMEPTETVSD
+267 GTIGYMEPTETVSE

-287 IDGLAFDFLDAG
+287 IDGLVFEFLDAG

-320 EVVTHNLHNVL
+320 EVVTHTLHNVL

-345 KVIDAALLRWG
+345 KVIDAMLLKWG
-356 GKADVALA
+356 GKAEVAMA
-364 SHHWPTWGADAVSTL
+364 SHHWPTWGAGEVSEL
-379 LADQRDA
+379 LANQRDA

-392 RTLFLANR
+392 RTLFLANK

-410 TAEAPVQGRDFST
+410 TAEAPVQGSDFGT
-423 RDYYGTLNHNM
+423 RGYYGTLNHDM

-470 ADKLLASGKAAI
+470 ADKLLAAGRDAI
-482 AAGDYRWAAELLNKL
+482 RAGDYRWAAELLNKL
-497 VFADPANQ
+497 VFAEPGNKD
-505 EARGALAS
+505 ARAALAS
-513 AYDQLGYQAESGAW
+513 AYDQMGYQAESGAW
-527 RNYYLAGAATLRG
+527 RNYYLAAAASLRG
-540 TEKQDI
+540 NAVESI
-546 SSNGQSRSFISA
+546 SGNGQSRSFVSA
-558 IPTAV
+558 IPTGV

-575 KGSAL
+575 KGAAL
-580 SGTFQFILPDSQE
+580 KGTFQFILPDSKE
-593 AVAVVVR
+593 AVAVVVG
-600 GGVEFPRYGQ
+600 GGVEFPRYGVT
-610 RDPAPTATV
+610 DAAPTATI
-619 TIDRKTLDDVMLGAA
+619 TIDRKTLDDVMLGQA
-634 QFPALLQSGAIKVEG
+634 QFPALMQSGAIRIDG

-656 WFALHPAANPRFN
+656 WFALHPPQDPRFN
-669 VVVP
+669 IVVP

>member
-1 MLAKRRGAAQA
+1 MYRITALLLAGSLSWGAA
-12 GVKIGEEKMR
+12 
-22 RLTIMLL
+22 
-29 ASCLPFAAVAQDA
+29 AQDA
-42 ASEATRTAQAEL
+42 ASEATRAAQAEI
-54 AQRLTL
+54 AARLPL
-60 DDPADMANVLRGKIA
+60 NDPGDMANATRGKLA
-75 EIPDGVILDKQG
+75 EIAGGVIADKTG
-87 KTVWDR
+87 KPVWDR
-93 RPYAFLDSDKA
+93 RPYAFLDAAEA

-122 GLFEVVPDKIWQ
+122 GLFEVVPNQIWQ
-134 LRGYDISVMTIIR
+134 LRGYDLSVMTIIR

-157 LLSEEAAAAGWN
+157 LLSEETAAAGWR
-169 LFAKTVEAKS
+169 LFAETVEAKT
-179 GKRPIK
+179 GKRPIR

-206 EQVKREKIRII
+206 EQVAAEKIRII
-217 APHGFSEEATAENVL
+217 APHGFSEEATSENVL

-245 GAILEPGPAGQVDTG
+245 GSILPPGPAGQVDTG
-260 LGPKLSS
+260 LGPKLSA
-267 GTIGYMEPTETVSD
+267 GTIGYMEPTETVAAG
-281 KGGTLT
+281 GGTLT
-287 IDGLAFDFLDAG
+287 IDGLAFEFLDAG

-311 PAYKALHTT
+311 PALKALHTT
-320 EVVTHNLHNVL
+320 EVVTRNLHNVL

-339 DALHWS
+339 DALRWS
-345 KVIDAALLRWG
+345 KVIDAMLQTWG
-356 GKADVALA
+356 GKAEVALA
-364 SHHWPTWGADAVSTL
+364 SHHWPTWGADAVGDL
-379 LADQRDA
+379 LANQRDV

-400 GATLHELADQ
+400 GATLHELADA
-410 TAEAPVQGRDFST
+410 TPEAAVQARDFST
-423 RDYYGTLNHNM
+423 RGYYGTVNHDM

-470 ADKLLASGKAAI
+470 ADRLLAAGKDAI

-497 VFADPANQ
+497 VFAEPGHGA
-505 EARGALAS
+505 AKAALAS

-527 RNYYLAGAATLRG
+527 RNYYLAAAATLRG
-540 TEKQDI
+540 TAVE
-546 SSNGQSRSFISA
+546 STSGNGQSRSFVSA

-575 KGSAL
+575 KGGAVA
-580 SGTFQFILPDSQE
+580 GTFQFVLPDSKE

-600 GGVEFPRYGQ
+600 GGVEFPRYGVT
-610 RDPAPTATV
+610 DPAPTATV
-619 TIDRKTLDDVMLGAA
+619 TLDRAVLDDVMLGQA
-634 QFPALLQSGAIKVEG
+634 QFPALMQSGAIRIEG
-649 DRMAFLS
+649 DRTAFLS
-656 WFALHPAANPRFN
+656 WFALHPPADPRFG

>member
-1 MLAKRRGAAQA
+1 
-12 GVKIGEEKMR
+12 MR
-22 RLTIMLL
+22 RLIALLL
-29 ASCLPFAAVAQDA
+29 AGTLPFAATAQDA
-42 ASEATRTAQAEL
+42 ASEATRAAQAEI
-54 AQRLTL
+54 AKRLPL
-60 DDPADMANVLRGKIA
+60 DDPHDEANVMRGKLA
-75 EIPDGVILDKQG
+75 EIPGGVILSKDG

-93 RPYAFLDSDKA
+93 RPYAFLDAKTA

-122 GLFEVVPDKIWQ
+122 GLFEVMPGKIWQ
-134 LRGYDISVMTIIR
+134 VRGYDISVMTIIR
-147 GKSGWIVVDP
+147 GKSGWILVDP
-157 LLSEEAAAAGWN
+157 LLSEEAAAASWK
-169 LFAKTVEAKS
+169 LFADTVEAKS
-179 GKRPIK
+179 GKLPIK

-200 GGIVTP
+200 GGIVPP
-206 EQVKREKIRII
+206 EQVKAQKIRII
-217 APHGFSEEATAENVL
+217 APHGFSEEATSENVL

-245 GAILEPGPAGQVDTG
+245 GSILPPGPAGQVDTG

-267 GTIGYMEPTETVSD
+267 GTIGYMEPTETVGA

-320 EVVTHNLHNVL
+320 EVVTHTLHNVL

-356 GKADVALA
+356 GKAEVALA
-364 SHHWPTWGADAVSTL
+364 SHHWPTWGAGEVSAL
-379 LADQRDA
+379 LTSQRDI

-400 GATLHELADQ
+400 GATLHELADV
-410 TAEAPVQGRDFST
+410 TPEAPGQGQDFAS
-423 RDYYGTLNHNM
+423 RGYYGTVNHDM

-452 NPLPPEQSAP
+452 NPLPPEASAP

-470 ADKLLASGKAAI
+470 ADKLLAAGTAAI
-482 AAGDYRWAAELLNKL
+482 AAGEYRWAAELLNKL
-497 VFADPANQ
+497 VFAQPDNKN
-505 EARGALAS
+505 ARAALAS

-527 RNYYLAGAATLRG
+527 RNYYLAAAASLRG
-540 TEKQDI
+540 TAIE
-546 SSNGQSRSFISA
+546 SLSGNGQSRSFVSA

-575 KGSAL
+575 KGAAL
-580 SGTFQFILPDSQE
+580 KGTFQFVLPDSKE
-593 AVAVVVR
+593 TIAIVVG
-600 GGVEFPRYGQ
+600 GGVEVPRYGVT
-610 RDPAPTATV
+610 DAAPTTTV
-619 TIDRKTLDDVMLGAA
+619 TLDRKTLDDVMLGQA
-634 QFPALLQSGAIKVEG
+634 QFPALLQSGAIRIDG

-656 WFALHPAANPRFN
+656 WFSLHPPADPRFN

>member
-1 MLAKRRGAAQA
+1 
-12 GVKIGEEKMR
+12 MR
-22 RLTIMLL
+22 RLTALLL
-29 ASCLPFAAVAQDA
+29 ASSLPFAATAQDA
-42 ASEATRTAQAEL
+42 ASDATRTAQAEI
-54 AQRLTL
+54 AGRLPL
-60 DDPADMANVLRGKIA
+60 NDPRDEANVMRGKLA
-75 EIPDGVILDKQG
+75 EIPGGVILDANG

-93 RPYAFLDSDKA
+93 RPYEFLSKAEA

-111 LWRQARLNAVH
+111 LWRQARLDAVH
-122 GLFEVVPDKIWQ
+122 GLFEVVPGKIWQ
-134 LRGYDISVMTIIR
+134 VRGYDISVMTIIR
-147 GKSGWIVVDP
+147 GKTGWIIVDP
-157 LLSEEAAAAGWN
+157 LLSEEAAAASWK
-169 LFAKTVEAKS
+169 LFADTVEAKA
-179 GKRPIK
+179 GKLPVR

-206 EQVKREKIRII
+206 EQVKAQKIRII
-217 APHGFSEEATAENVL
+217 APHGFSEEATSENVL
-232 AGTAMGRRALYMF
+232 AGGAMGRRALYMF
-245 GAILEPGPAGQVDTG
+245 GAILPPGEKGQVDTG

-267 GTIGYMEPTETVSD
+267 GTVGYMEPTETLSE

-299 GTEAPSEFVFYI
+299 STEAPSEFVFYI

-320 EVVTHNLHNVL
+320 EVVTHTLHNVL

-345 KVIDAALLRWG
+345 KVIDAMLLKWG
-356 GKADVALA
+356 GTAEVAMA
-364 SHHWPTWGADAVSTL
+364 SHHWPTWGAGEVSSL
-379 LADQRDA
+379 LANQRDA

-423 RDYYGTLNHNM
+423 RGYYGTLNHDM
-434 KATYQR
+434 KAVYQR

-470 ADKLLASGKAAI
+470 ADKLLAAGRAALK
-482 AAGDYRWAAELLNKL
+482 AGDYRWAAELLNKL
-497 VFADPANQ
+497 VFAQPENK
-505 EARGALAS
+505 EARAALAS
-513 AYDQLGYQAESGAW
+513 AYDQMGYQAESGAW
-527 RNYYLAGAATLRG
+527 RNYYLAGAASLRG
-540 TEKQDI
+540 NAVDASTG
-546 SSNGQSRSFISA
+546 NGQSRSFVSA

-575 KGSAL
+575 KGSTVK
-580 SGTFQFILPDSQE
+580 GTFQFVLPDSKE
-593 AVAVVVR
+593 KVAVVVG
-600 GGVEFPRYGQ
+600 GGVEFPRYGVT
-610 RDPAPTATV
+610 DAAPTATV
-619 TIDRKTLDDVMLGAA
+619 TIDRKILDEAMMGRA
-634 QFPALLQSGAIKVEG
+634 QFPALIQSGAIKIDG

-656 WFALHPAANPRFN
+656 WFALHPPADPRFN